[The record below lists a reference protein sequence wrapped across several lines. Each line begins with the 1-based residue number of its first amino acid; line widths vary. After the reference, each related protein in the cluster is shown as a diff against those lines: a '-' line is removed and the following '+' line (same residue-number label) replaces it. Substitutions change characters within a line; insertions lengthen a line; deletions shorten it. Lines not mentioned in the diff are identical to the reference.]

1 MKLMILKILLR
12 QNIEDSTVL
21 EERNDTISGPPT
33 HDRMKSDMGT
43 KLSMFEDALPGKNNT
58 DKSAGRSEEDHIL
71 PESIGSVQN

>member
-21 EERNDTISGPPT
+21 EERNDTISGPT